1 MIIVFGSINLDLVT
15 KTPRLPIAGETL
27 QGYEFFTA
35 PGGKGANQ
43 AVAAARLGISTKL
56 VGRLG
61 DDDFGQQL
69 SRSLQA
75 TGVDIEG
82 IVVDG
87 ATSSGIAVIL
97 VDDAGENEIILI
109 PGANEQLGETD
120 VERLKNL
127 LPEAGGER
135 KKGWG
140 AEERK
145 SGGAEER
152 RSGGAEEEERTDNVW
167 IQSSRNPTQ
176 NFVHPEA
183 AVLLMQLEIPL
194 SAVLSAAWAAR
205 QAGVPVILD
214 PAPVQ
219 ELPLELYQSVDI
231 LTPNQV
237 EASQLVGFPVE
248 GQETA
253 AQAAKV
259 LQQRGVGTVIVK
271 LGEQGAFCATESESF
286 FVPAFPVQAV
296 DTVAAGDA
304 FNGALAVALTKGLSL
319 RQAVVW
325 GSAAGALAATQA
337 GAQTSLPDLET
348 FQRFLENDSSL
359 PNLN

>member
-27 QGYEFFTA
+27 QGSEFFTA
-35 PGGKGANQ
+35 AGGKGANQ
-43 AVAAARLGISTKL
+43 AVAAAKLGISTKL

-61 DDDFGQQL
+61 DDNFGQQL
-69 SRSLQA
+69 RRSLQA

-82 IVVDG
+82 IVVDA

-97 VDDAGENEIILI
+97 VDNAGENQIILI
-109 PGANEQLGETD
+109 PGANKQLGEAD

-127 LPEAGGER
+127 LP
-135 KKGWG
+135 K
-140 AEERK
+140 
-145 SGGAEER
+145 
-152 RSGGAEEEERTDNVW
+152 
-167 IQSSRNPTQ
+167 
-176 NFVHPEA
+176 A

-194 SAVLSAAWAAR
+194 SAVSSAALAAQ

-237 EASQLVGFPVE
+237 EAAQLVGFSVD

-253 AQAAKV
+253 AQAATV
-259 LQQRGVGTVIVK
+259 LRQRGVGTVIVK

-286 FVPAFPVQAV
+286 FVPAFPIQAV

-304 FNGALAVALTKGLSL
+304 FNGALAVALTKGFSL

-325 GSAAGALAATQA
+325 GSAAGAIAATQA
-337 GAQTSLPDLET
+337 GAQTSLPDLDT
-348 FQRFLENDSSL
+348 FQSFLENNGL
-359 PNLN
+359 VVL